1 MAQRLLK
8 EHRELQ
14 KEALKSDSDVTLTPV
29 DGNLYQWAGHIRGPQ
44 GTPYEEGL
52 FRLNVVVPTT
62 YPLVAPNFRFV
73 TTVFHPNVHPKTGE
87 ICVDILKN
95 AWSPAWT
102 LQSTCR
108 AIIMLLSHPEPD
120 SPLNCD
126 AGNLLRNGDTRGFR
140 SVARMYTRLHAGK
153 VSAGPSAG

>member
-14 KEALKSDSDVTLTPV
+14 LESKKKESDISLEPV
-29 DGNLYQWAGHIRGPQ
+29 DGNLYHWNGVLKGQE
-44 GTPYEEGL
+44 GTPYHSGK
-52 FRLNVVVPTT
+52 FRVDVVVPSS
-62 YPLVAPNFRFV
+62 YPLTAPNFRFV
-73 TTVFHPNVHPKTGE
+73 TQIFHPNVHPKTGE
-87 ICVDILKN
+87 ICVDILKS

-108 AIIMLLSHPEPD
+108 AILVLLAHPEPD

-126 AGNLLRNGDTRGFR
+126 AGNLLREGDNRGFQ
-140 SVARMYTRLHAGK
+140 SLAKMYTRLYAEG
-153 VSAGPSAG
+153 S

>member
-8 EHRELQ
+8 EFRDLQ
-14 KEALKSDSDVTLTPV
+14 KENKRGDDDIVLSPV
-29 DGNLYQWAGHIRGPQ
+29 AGNLYQWVGTLRGPQ
-44 GTPYEEGL
+44 GTSYENGRFNIE
-52 FRLNVVVPTT
+52 VVVPSS
-62 YPLVAPNFRFV
+62 YPLTAPNFRFA
-73 TTVFHPNVHPKTGE
+73 TTIFHPNVHPKTGE

-108 AIIMLLSHPEPD
+108 AILVLLAHPEPD

-126 AGNLLRNGDTRGFR
+126 AGNLLRNGDDRGFR
-140 SVARMYTRLHAGK
+140 SVAKMYTSLHAIE
-153 VSAGPSAG
+153 SSST